1 MTRKAAAIETA
12 ELRKRLRAAI
22 EHSKRAAAA
31 RRTKLDEA
39 ATAYNLF
46 LEETAAP
53 LAHSL
58 VNVLLA
64 EGFGFTVHAPN
75 GGLKLAVSRSADDF
89 IEFGLDTSEA
99 EPFAVLRINQSRGR
113 RVLQHERPIK
123 GRTPIDQLTEEDVLR
138 AVLEELT
145 PFVER

>member
-1 MTRKAAAIETA
+1 MKVTRKTAAIETS

-22 EHSKRAAAA
+22 EHSRRAAAS
-31 RRTKLDEA
+31 RRAQIDHA
-39 ATAYNLF
+39 AAAYKVF
-46 LEETAAP
+46 LEDTVAP

-64 EGFGFTVHAPN
+64 EGFAFTVFTPN
-75 GGLKLAVSRSADDF
+75 GGLKLSRSADDY

-99 EPFAVLRINQSRGR
+99 EPFAILRINQSRGR

-123 GRTPIDQLTEEDVLR
+123 GRTPVDQLTEDDVLK
-138 AVLEELT
+138 AVLEELA